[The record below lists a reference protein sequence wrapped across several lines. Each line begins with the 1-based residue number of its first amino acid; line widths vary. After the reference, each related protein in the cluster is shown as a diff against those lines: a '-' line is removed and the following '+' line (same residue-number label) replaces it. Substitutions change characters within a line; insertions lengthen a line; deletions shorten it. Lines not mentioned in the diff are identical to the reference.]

1 MTEPA
6 AEIPTTAGA
15 VRVIAGLTLKR
26 LLRGRTLW
34 VAAVIAL
41 VPVAFGAIL
50 RQQGPRGD
58 LTDELLTFQ
67 MLVLAVLPPM
77 FIASSIGEEIEDRT
91 MTYLWSRPLPRWA
104 VVVGKLLALAPISM
118 VLVVVS
124 WHLACA
130 LGLTVVPPLRTHAA
144 LAAAAAVVSSIST
157 GIAVLV
163 PRHGM
168 ALTIGYM
175 LMDFWVG
182 IMPASIQN
190 LSVLHHVNTIST
202 LPADGPGPATAAVW
216 LAGVA
221 AGWLGVALWRIRGL
235 EA

>member
-1 MTEPA
+1 VTEPA
-6 AEIPTTAGA
+6 QIPTAAGA
-15 VRVIAGLTLKR
+15 VGAIAAVTLRR

-41 VPVAFGAIL
+41 VPVAFGAVL
-50 RQQGPRGD
+50 RSQGTSQE
-58 LTDELLTFQ
+58 LADELLTFQ

-91 MTYLWSRPLPRWA
+91 MTYLWSRPIPRWA
-104 VVVGKLLALAPISM
+104 VVVGKLLALAPISIG
-118 VLVVVS
+118 LVVAS
-124 WHLACA
+124 WHLGCA
-130 LGLTVVPPLRTHAA
+130 LGLEAVPPVRSHLA
-144 LAAAAAVVSSIST
+144 LAGAAAVVSAIGT

-175 LMDFWVG
+175 LLDFWLG

-202 LPADGPGPATAAVW
+202 LPADGPGPATAAIW

-221 AGWLGVALWRIRGL
+221 AAWLGVALWRIRGL